1 MNIDEFENQYRGA
14 IAETLN
20 ELQSAMLMLT
30 QVQLKIS
37 QIGKSVQN
45 LSQNFEE
52 FMARQRN
59 EWRAIFNINFTYT
72 GKLTLLQ
79 LPESIQLSLQV

>member
-14 IAETLN
+14 IVETLN

-30 QVQLKIS
+30 QVQLRIS

-59 EWRAIFNINFTYT
+59 E
-72 GKLTLLQ
+72 
-79 LPESIQLSLQV
+79 

>member
-59 EWRAIFNINFTYT
+59 E
-72 GKLTLLQ
+72 
-79 LPESIQLSLQV
+79 

>member
-37 QIGKSVQN
+37 QIGNSVQN

-59 EWRAIFNINFTYT
+59 E
-72 GKLTLLQ
+72 
-79 LPESIQLSLQV
+79 

>member
-1 MNIDEFENQYRGA
+1 MNINEFENQYRDA
-14 IAETLN
+14 IAEMLN

-37 QIGKSVQN
+37 QIGNSVQN

-52 FMARQRN
+52 FMARQKN
-59 EWRAIFNINFTYT
+59 E
-72 GKLTLLQ
+72 
-79 LPESIQLSLQV
+79 

>member
-1 MNIDEFENQYRGA
+1 MNIDEFENQYRDA

-37 QIGKSVQN
+37 QIGNSVQN

-52 FMARQRN
+52 FIARQKN
-59 EWRAIFNINFTYT
+59 E
-72 GKLTLLQ
+72 
-79 LPESIQLSLQV
+79 

>member
-1 MNIDEFENQYRGA
+1 MNIDEFENQYRDA
-14 IAETLN
+14 IAETLD

-37 QIGKSVQN
+37 QIGNSVQN

-52 FMARQRN
+52 FMARQKN
-59 EWRAIFNINFTYT
+59 E
-72 GKLTLLQ
+72 
-79 LPESIQLSLQV
+79 

>member
-1 MNIDEFENQYRGA
+1 MNINDFENQYRDA

-37 QIGKSVQN
+37 QIGNSVQN

-52 FMARQRN
+52 FMARQKN
-59 EWRAIFNINFTYT
+59 E
-72 GKLTLLQ
+72 
-79 LPESIQLSLQV
+79 

>member
-1 MNIDEFENQYRGA
+1 MNINEFENQYRDA

-37 QIGKSVQN
+37 QIGNSVQN

-52 FMARQRN
+52 FMARQKN
-59 EWRAIFNINFTYT
+59 E
-72 GKLTLLQ
+72 
-79 LPESIQLSLQV
+79 

>member
-1 MNIDEFENQYRGA
+1 MNIDEFDNQYRGA

-37 QIGKSVQN
+37 QIGNSVQN

-59 EWRAIFNINFTYT
+59 E
-72 GKLTLLQ
+72 
-79 LPESIQLSLQV
+79 

>member
-1 MNIDEFENQYRGA
+1 MLYLAEKINIDEFDNQYRSA

-59 EWRAIFNINFTYT
+59 E
-72 GKLTLLQ
+72 
-79 LPESIQLSLQV
+79 

>member
-1 MNIDEFENQYRGA
+1 MNIDDFENQYRDA

-37 QIGKSVQN
+37 QIGNSVQN

-52 FMARQRN
+52 FMARQKN
-59 EWRAIFNINFTYT
+59 E
-72 GKLTLLQ
+72 
-79 LPESIQLSLQV
+79 

>member
-1 MNIDEFENQYRGA
+1 MNIDEFDNQYRSA

-59 EWRAIFNINFTYT
+59 E
-72 GKLTLLQ
+72 
-79 LPESIQLSLQV
+79 

>member
-1 MNIDEFENQYRGA
+1 LYLAEKINIDEFDNQYRSA

-59 EWRAIFNINFTYT
+59 E
-72 GKLTLLQ
+72 
-79 LPESIQLSLQV
+79 